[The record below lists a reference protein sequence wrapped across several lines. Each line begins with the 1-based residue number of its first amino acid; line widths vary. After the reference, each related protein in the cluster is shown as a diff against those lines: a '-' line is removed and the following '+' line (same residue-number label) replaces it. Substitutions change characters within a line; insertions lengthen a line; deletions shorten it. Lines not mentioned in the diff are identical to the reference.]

1 MKIKVKK
8 LHKDAIVPQFAHVTD
23 TGFDLFTVEDTTIGA
38 KGKAI
43 AKTGLAFELPQGWG
57 VVIRN
62 KSGIT
67 IKGAPIRDIDGVRVL
82 GENEYRADVTVFL
95 GTIDN
100 SYRGEI
106 GIMVKNECDF
116 PINIPKFT
124 KLAQGV
130 LEKVAQCE
138 FELVEELDITERGT
152 GGFGSTGVCA

>member
-1 MKIKVKK
+1 MKLYSNKEQKSSQLLDKYTHYFNTPEIRIKTTDEKKWNIINKVKEYVK
-8 LHKDAIVPQFAHVTD
+8 QKNYEFI
-23 TGFDLFTVEDTTIGA
+23 
-38 KGKAI
+38 
-43 AKTGLAFELPQGWG
+43 
-57 VVIRN
+57 
-62 KSGIT
+62 
-67 IKGAPIRDIDGVRVL
+67 DIDGVRVL

-130 LEKVAQCE
+130 LEKITHCE
-138 FELVEELDITERGT
+138 FELVEELDKTERGT
-152 GGFGSTGVCA
+152 GGYGSSGVTI